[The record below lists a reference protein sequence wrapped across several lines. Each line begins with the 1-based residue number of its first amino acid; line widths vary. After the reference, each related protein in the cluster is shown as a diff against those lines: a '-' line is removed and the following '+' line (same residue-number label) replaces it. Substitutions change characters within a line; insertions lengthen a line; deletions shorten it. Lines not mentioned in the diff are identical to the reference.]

1 VAKQAAKVDADA
13 LKVRYRLER
22 DKRLAVSRDF
32 QEMTNE
38 FAHYLDDPYLA
49 RIERD
54 PIRDHADVAVV
65 GAGFGGLLAAS
76 RLRLAGVERIRLID
90 TAGDVGG
97 TWYWN
102 RYPGAMCDVE
112 SYIYLPLLEETGYIP
127 SEKYA
132 HAPEILSHSQ
142 NIARKYDL
150 YTDALFH
157 TAVESVTWNAEDNHW
172 VVETDRGDSLRA
184 QFVVM
189 ANGPLSRPKLP
200 AIPGMSTY
208 RGHTFHTSRWDYAYT
223 GGDAESEMTGLNEK
237 VVGIIGTGATAIQCV
252 PPLARSAKHLYVF
265 QRTPSSVAPRDN
277 RPTDPDW
284 AATLEPGWQAERMKN
299 FTRLLYGGTVN
310 EDLVH
315 DGWSEILRD
324 VVLDPSFQDLA
335 PSERAKAREAVNI
348 VRMERIRD
356 RVDSVVRN
364 EAAAES
370 LKPYYAYNCKR
381 PTFHDEYLDT
391 FNRPNVTL
399 VDTQGYGI
407 ERMYEDGVVANGK
420 EFPLDCLV
428 YATGFE
434 VGTPYTRRAGYE
446 VVGCHG
452 QRLSEKWKDGVSTL
466 HGLMVSG
473 FPNMFVYPG
482 IRSQGTSTVNFAHT
496 LRQYADHVAYIVRTT
511 RECRAS
517 TFNVSPAAEDEW
529 VEKIIATRVNDDA
542 FLESCTPGRN
552 NNEGRIDLRPRQDSN
567 FGPGPLKYF
576 EILEEWRSTG
586 TMPGLE
592 LA

>member
-1 VAKQAAKVDADA
+1 
-13 LKVRYRLER
+13 
-22 DKRLAVSRDF
+22 
-32 QEMTNE
+32 
-38 FAHYLDDPYLA
+38 
-49 RIERD
+49 
-54 PIRDHADVAVV
+54 
-65 GAGFGGLLAAS
+65 
-76 RLRLAGVERIRLID
+76 
-90 TAGDVGG
+90 
-97 TWYWN
+97 
-102 RYPGAMCDVE
+102 
-112 SYIYLPLLEETGYIP
+112 
-127 SEKYA
+127 
-132 HAPEILSHSQ
+132 
-142 NIARKYDL
+142 
-150 YTDALFH
+150 
-157 TAVESVTWNAEDNHW
+157 
-172 VVETDRGDSLRA
+172 
-184 QFVVM
+184 
-189 ANGPLSRPKLP
+189 
-200 AIPGMSTY
+200 
-208 RGHTFHTSRWDYAYT
+208 
-223 GGDAESEMTGLNEK
+223 MTGLNEK

-277 RPTDPDW
+277 RPTDPYW
-284 AATLEPGWQAERMKN
+284 AATLKPGWQAERMKN
-299 FTRLLYGGTVN
+299 FTHLLYGGTVN

-315 DGWSEILRD
+315 DGWSEVLRD
-324 VVLDPSFQDLA
+324 VVLDPCFHDLA
-335 PSERAKAREAVNI
+335 PSERVKAREAVDI
-348 VRMERIRD
+348 VRMDKIRD

-364 EAAAES
+364 EAVAES

-381 PTFHDEYLDT
+381 PAFHDEYLDT

-407 ERMYEDGVVANGK
+407 ERMSENGVVANGK

-452 QRLSEKWKDGVSTL
+452 QRLSEKWKGGVSTL

-511 RECRAS
+511 RDCRAS

>member
-32 QEMTNE
+32 QEVTNE
-38 FAHYLDDPYLA
+38 FARYLDDPYLA

-54 PIRDHADVAVV
+54 PIRDHADVVVV

-127 SEKYA
+127 SERYA

-157 TAVESVTWNAEDNHW
+157 TAVESVTWNAEDKHW
-172 VVETDRGDSLRA
+172 VVGTDRGDSLRT

-200 AIPGMSTY
+200 AIPGISTY
-208 RGHTFHTSRWDYAYT
+208 QGHTFHTSRWDYAYT

-265 QRTPSSVAPRDN
+265 QRTPSTVAPRDN

-299 FTRLLYGGTVN
+299 FTHLLYGGTVN
-310 EDLVH
+310 RDLVH
-315 DGWSEILRD
+315 DGWSEVLRD
-324 VVLDPSFQDLA
+324 VVLDPSFQDLP
-335 PSERAKAREAVNI
+335 PSERAQAREAVNI
-348 VRMERIRD
+348 VRMERVRD

-364 EAAAES
+364 EAVAES

-399 VDTQGYGI
+399 VDTQGYGV

-529 VEKIIATRVNDDA
+529 VEKIVATRVNDDA

>member
-32 QEMTNE
+32 QEVTNE

-54 PIRDHADVAVV
+54 PIRDHTDVVVV

-76 RLRLAGVERIRLID
+76 RLRLAGVKRIRLID

-112 SYIYLPLLEETGYIP
+112 SYVYMPLLEETGYIP

-132 HAPEILSHSQ
+132 HAPEILRHSQ

-157 TAVESVTWNAEDNHW
+157 TAVESVTWNAKYNHW
-172 VVETDRGDSLRA
+172 VVGTDRGDSLRA

-200 AIPGMSTY
+200 AIPGISTY

-277 RPTDPDW
+277 RPTDPYW
-284 AATLEPGWQAERMKN
+284 ARTLKPGWQAERMKN
-299 FTRLLYGGTVN
+299 FTHLLYGGTVS

-315 DGWSEILRD
+315 DGWSEVLRD
-324 VVLDPSFQDLA
+324 VVLDPSFRDLA
-335 PSERAKAREAVNI
+335 PSERVKVREAVDI
-348 VRMERIRD
+348 VRMDKIRD

-364 EAAAES
+364 EAVAES

-381 PTFHDEYLDT
+381 PAFHDEYLDT

-399 VDTQGYGI
+399 VDTQGHGI
-407 ERMYEDGVVANGK
+407 ERMYENGVVANGK

-482 IRSQGTSTVNFAHT
+482 IRAQGTSTVNFAHT

-511 RECRAS
+511 RECKAS
-517 TFNVSPAAEDEW
+517 TFDVSPAAEDEW
-529 VEKIIATRVNDDA
+529 VEKVIATRVNDDA

-576 EILEEWRSTG
+576 EILEEWRSAG

>member
-1 VAKQAAKVDADA
+1 VAKQAAEADADA
-13 LKVRYRLER
+13 LKARYRLER
-22 DKRLAVSRDF
+22 DKRLAASRDF
-32 QEMTNE
+32 QEVTNE
-38 FAHYLDDPYLA
+38 FAHYLDDPYRA

-54 PIRDHADVAVV
+54 PIQDHVDVVVV
-65 GAGFGGLLAAS
+65 GAGFAGLLAAS

-90 TAGDVGG
+90 AAGDVGG

-112 SYIYLPLLEETGYIP
+112 SYIYLPLLEEMGYIP
-127 SEKYA
+127 TEKYA
-132 HAPEILSHSQ
+132 RAPEILRYSQ
-142 NIARKYDL
+142 SIARKYDL
-150 YTDALFH
+150 YSDALFH
-157 TAVESVTWNAEDNHW
+157 TTVEGVTWNADDNYW
-172 VVETDRGDSLRA
+172 VVGTDRGDSLRA
-184 QFVVM
+184 RFVVM

-223 GGDAESEMTGLNEK
+223 GGDAESEMTGLK
-237 VVGIIGTGATAIQCV
+237 DTVVGIIGTGATAVQCV
-252 PPLARSAKHLYVF
+252 PPLGRSAKHLYVF
-265 QRTPSSVAPRDN
+265 QRTPSSVSPRNN

-284 AATLEPGWQAERMKN
+284 AATLEPGWQAERMSN
-299 FTRLLYGGTVN
+299 FTQLLYGGNVN
-310 EDLVH
+310 DDLVH
-315 DGWSEILRD
+315 DGWSEVLRD
-324 VVLDPSFQDLA
+324 VVLDPSFHDLA
-335 PSERAKAREAVNI
+335 PSERAKAREAIDI
-348 VRMERIRD
+348 VRMERIRA
-356 RVDSVVRN
+356 RVDSVVRD
-364 EAAAES
+364 EAVAES
-370 LKPYYAYNCKR
+370 LKPYYAYVCKR

-399 VDTQGYGI
+399 VDTRGFGL

-446 VVGCHG
+446 VVGCYG
-452 QRLSEKWKDGVSTL
+452 QRLSEKWKNGVSTL

-482 IRSQGTSTVNFAHT
+482 IRSQGTSTVNYTHT
-496 LRQYADHVAYIVRTT
+496 LRQYADHVAYIVQTT
-511 RECRAS
+511 RESTAS

-529 VEKIIATRVNDDA
+529 VAKIIATRADDDA
-542 FLESCTPGRN
+542 LLESCTPGRN

-567 FGPGPLKYF
+567 YGPGPLKFF

-586 TMPGLE
+586 IMPGLE